1 MEGYDLKKAFQRIPQ
16 VQENGIQD
24 YVAVATGWTELK
36 VVSEAVSH
44 QHTFTAPSLQ
54 GWPFKALVEVIWIW
68 GLSKDFSQRGQAFQ
82 NLQENKHT
90 RKPKG
95 NL

>member
-1 MEGYDLKKAFQRIPQ
+1 M
-16 VQENGIQD
+16 
-24 YVAVATGWTELK
+24 AVTASWSELM

-44 QHTFTAPSLQ
+44 QYTFMAPSLQ